1 MDLELQA
8 EEEAIESAPQPPPD
22 KPKGGSR
29 KGRKTRAALLPDH
42 LPIEETVLIPEE
54 VKSAP
59 ENWRR
64 IGEEVAERLERIPG
78 RFVRQRLVRPVYVS
92 VEQPYAPPVTA
103 PAPPQLVPGGFFGH
117 RMMADMAI
125 NKYLYHQPLYRQAK
139 AIEHESGIVL
149 SAATMCQTIARIADA
164 VAPVVRCMAQQM
176 WQSPC
181 VQIDL
186 TPVRCLSRERDG
198 GSIQGHMWVSAVPGG
213 DVLYTWDKSK
223 EALVAERIIPENFRG
238 VLQCDGGSEI
248 ACFLK
253 GGKTRN
259 RPPPQITRAA
269 CWAHVRRKFF
279 EAAKGT
285 AGCPIAARLLIAI
298 NILYRI
304 ERQARERQ
312 FTPADLQ
319 ALRQQRS
326 RRVVA
331 ALHRRLIAVRDS
343 ERPRSPV
350 GRAVLYALGQWD
362 ALQVY
367 LQNGH
372 VPIDDNSVE
381 NAIRPCALGR
391 KNWLFIGDVGA
402 GQRSA
407 ILYSLLGSC
416 LRRRI
421 NPRAYLHWL
430 FDKLPVTTNL
440 QVHTLT
446 PAAYAREHGT
456 SDNQQAA

>member
-1 MDLELQA
+1 M
-8 EEEAIESAPQPPPD
+8 
-22 KPKGGSR
+22 
-29 KGRKTRAALLPDH
+29 
-42 LPIEETVLIPEE
+42 
-54 VKSAP
+54 
-59 ENWRR
+59 
-64 IGEEVAERLERIPG
+64 
-78 RFVRQRLVRPVYVS
+78 
-92 VEQPYAPPVTA
+92 
-103 PAPPQLVPGGFFGH
+103 
-117 RMMADMAI
+117 
-125 NKYLYHQPLYRQAK
+125 
-139 AIEHESGIVL
+139 
-149 SAATMCQTIARIADA
+149 
-164 VAPVVRCMAQQM
+164 
-176 WQSPC
+176 
-181 VQIDL
+181 
-186 TPVRCLSRERDG
+186 
-198 GSIQGHMWVSAVPGG
+198 
-213 DVLYTWDKSK
+213 
-223 EALVAERIIPENFRG
+223 
-238 VLQCDGGSEI
+238 
-248 ACFLK
+248 
-253 GGKTRN
+253 
-259 RPPPQITRAA
+259 
-269 CWAHVRRKFF
+269 RRKFF

-319 ALRQQRS
+319 GLRQRRS

-372 VPIDDNSVE
+372 VPIDDNRVE